1 MANHEEIIGLVP
13 AAGEGTRLYPFAR
26 AVPKEMYPILG
37 KAVIEHCIEN
47 LREGGVKKIY
57 IIVGHQ
63 KGALMDYVGDGSFF
77 GVNVAYI
84 YQLRRMGLGHAILQ
98 GSDWIKTPFVVLLG
112 DSFIE
117 PKREMKDLIDL
128 HRREKPIASV
138 MLFEVKDPEGYGIAK
153 LRGFRD
159 GYGAVEKLV
168 EKPGRSEAL
177 GCRTEGKFYALC
189 GAYVFEPRI
198 FDYIR
203 ETTPGAKGEVQ
214 ITDSLEFAV
223 RSGES
228 VLGLVMKGEYL
239 DIGKWN
245 TVLRTEKKMLLGS
258 DIESHIREREIMM
271 GRVKKQEGL
280 K

>member
-1 MANHEEIIGLVP
+1 MKSDEIIGLVP

-47 LREGGVKKIY
+47 LKEGGVKKIY

-63 KGALMDYVGDGSFF
+63 KGALMDYIGDGSFF

-98 GSDWIKTPFVVLLG
+98 GGDWIKNPFVVLLG

-128 HRREKPIASV
+128 HRRERPIATV
-138 MLFEVKDPEGYGIAK
+138 MLFEVESPEGYGIAK
-153 LRGFRD
+153 LGGIKD
-159 GYGAVEKLV
+159 GWGAVEGLV
-168 EKPGRSEAL
+168 EKPPREEAE
-177 GCRTEGKFYALC
+177 RYRNNGKFHALC

-203 ETTPGAKGEVQ
+203 RTKPGAKNEIQ
-214 ITDSLEFAV
+214 ITDSLELAV
-223 RSGES
+223 RSGER
-228 VLGLVMKGEYL
+228 VLGLVLRGEYL

-245 TVLRTEKKMLLGS
+245 TVLKTEKSMLSGS
-258 DIESHIREREIMM
+258 DIEKHIKEREQMM
-271 GRVKKQEGL
+271 ERVRKQEGG
-280 K
+280 

>member
-1 MANHEEIIGLVP
+1 MDKDEIIGLVP

-47 LREGGVKKIY
+47 LKMGGVKKIY

-63 KGALMDYVGDGSFF
+63 KGALMDYIGDGSFF
-77 GVNVAYI
+77 DVNVAYI

-98 GSDWIKTPFVVLLG
+98 GGNWIKNPFVVLLG

-128 HRREKPIASV
+128 HKRERPISTV
-138 MLFEVKDPEGYGIAK
+138 MLFEVEDPEGYGIVK
-153 LRGFRD
+153 LDDFRN
-159 GYGAVEKLV
+159 GCGVVKKLV
-168 EKPGRSEAL
+168 EKPSREEAEE
-177 GCRTEGKFYALC
+177 CKTNGKFYALC

-203 ETTPGAKGEVQ
+203 KTKPGAKNEIQ
-214 ITDSLEFAV
+214 ITDSLELAV
-223 RSGES
+223 KSGEN
-228 VLGLVMKGEYL
+228 VLGFVMKGKYL
-239 DIGKWN
+239 DIGKWR
-245 TVLRTEKKMLLGS
+245 TILRTEKEMLSGS
-258 DIESHIREREIMM
+258 DVEKHIRERERMM
-271 GRVKKQEGL
+271 DKVKSQEGS